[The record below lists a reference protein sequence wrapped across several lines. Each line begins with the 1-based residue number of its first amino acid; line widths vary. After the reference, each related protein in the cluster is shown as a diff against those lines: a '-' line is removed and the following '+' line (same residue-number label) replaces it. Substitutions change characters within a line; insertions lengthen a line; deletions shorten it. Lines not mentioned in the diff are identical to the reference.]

1 MNRYYN
7 IAKRGLA
14 QIRELGPG
22 LLLERFWHRK
32 KILKAKPV
40 VCPPDSELEVH
51 VQVCKRDWINGI
63 WTIMSFA
70 HYAKQPFRLVMLH
83 DETVPEFAWDHFRR
97 LFTGVVIADREKL
110 RPEVEEKLEPLSP
123 TVVEMWKSG
132 YYVTLPKIVDSWL
145 LAKNKTVLTLDADVL
160 FFDYPEELLDESK
173 VSGQL
178 AILNYV
184 DTAGP
189 WRAAYYCI
197 DANALQDDM
206 GIDLP
211 SDFGLGL
218 GRVNLEY
225 YDWGLCEKVL
235 SRHPLTGHVKHFMI
249 DQTIMGMW
257 AARSGFETLDSHRYA
272 VRPVDNLEGVVARH
286 YFAKTRDLMYVE
298 GIRNLRKRWGL

>member
-1 MNRYYN
+1 MKRYYN
-7 IAKRGLA
+7 ILKRGA
-14 QIRELGPG
+14 SQIRELGPG

-70 HYAKQPFRLVMLH
+70 YYAKQPFRLVMLH

-211 SDFGLGL
+211 ADFGLGL
-218 GRVNLEY
+218 GRVNSEY
-225 YDWGLCEKVL
+225 YDWGLCERVL
-235 SRHPLTGHVKHFMI
+235 SRHTLTGHVKHFMI

-257 AARSGFETLDSHRYA
+257 AAQSGFVTLDRHRYA
-272 VRPVDNLEGVVARH
+272 VRPVESLEGVVARH
-286 YFAKTRDLMYVE
+286 YFSKTRDLMYVE
-298 GIRNLRKRWGL
+298 GIRTLRKRWSL